1 LKQKRR
7 AIEPGYKEIP
17 VYRQCELLS
26 LNRSS
31 LYYTP
36 CRDTQHNEQLM
47 KLIDKQYIQT
57 PFYGID
63 KMTEWL
69 HRHGQS
75 VNHKRVC
82 RLMRQMGLE
91 AVYPRRKRGLSLP
104 DKQHKI
110 YPYLLKDVQIIRP
123 DQAWSADI
131 IYVRMYRGW
140 LYLVAAMDWFS
151 RYVINWEVSVTL
163 ESEFCV
169 SALKQA
175 LSFGRPDIFNT
186 DQGSQFTSDDFT
198 DVLKDADIRIS
209 MDGKGRVFDNI
220 FVERLWRTVKVEEVY
235 FRDYQTVAEARYYLG
250 RYFEFYNNQ
259 RLHQALGYRTPA
271 EVYGV
276 AVGTPVAL
284 RVPSPASCC
293 RTPPR
298 FASQSEAVG
307 CKTAAGAMNPPLKPQ
322 FSVLTMGRSI
332 IINKQNWRVISH
344 PQTPFYCIGYLP
356 LTYL

>member
-1 LKQKRR
+1 LTGSKKNLDLTLEQKRM
-7 AIEPGYKEIP
+7 AIEPGNSKIP
-17 VYRQCELLS
+17 IYRQCELLS
-26 LNRSS
+26 MNRSS

-36 CRDTQHNEQLM
+36 CRDTRYNEQLM
-47 KLIDKQYIQT
+47 KLIDEQYVQT

-63 KMTEWL
+63 KMTKWL
-69 HRHGQS
+69 CRQGHY
-75 VNHKRVC
+75 VNHKRVR

-91 AVYPRRKRGLSLP
+91 AVYPRRKRGLSIP
-104 DKQHKI
+104 DEQHKI
-110 YPYLLKDVQIIRP
+110 YPYLLKDVRIGRP
-123 DQAWSADI
+123 DQVWSADI
-131 IYVRMYRGW
+131 TYVRMYRGW
-140 LYLVAAMDWFS
+140 LYLAAVMDWFS
-151 RYVINWEVSVTL
+151 RYVIGWEVSVTL

-186 DQGSQFTSDDFT
+186 DQGSQFTSDEFT
-198 DVLKDADIRIS
+198 DILKDAGIQIS

-235 FRDYQTVAEARYYLG
+235 LRDYQTVTEAAYSLG

-284 RVPSPASCC
+284 RAPSVPTALIHGDES
-293 RTPPR
+293 TL
-298 FASQSEAVG
+298 
-307 CKTAAGAMNPPLKPQ
+307 KT
-322 FSVLTMGRSI
+322 SVFCLDNG
-332 IINKQNWRVISH
+332 
-344 PQTPFYCIGYLP
+344 
-356 LTYL
+356 